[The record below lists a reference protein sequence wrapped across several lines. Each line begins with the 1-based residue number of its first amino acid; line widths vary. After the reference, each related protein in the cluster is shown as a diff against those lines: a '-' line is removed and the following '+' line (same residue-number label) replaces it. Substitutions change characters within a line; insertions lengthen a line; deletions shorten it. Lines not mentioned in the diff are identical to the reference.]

1 LAELGAGEV
10 GFDVVGAGFTV
21 VGLAVVGTPVG
32 LLVGRRVV
40 GLAVGK
46 FVGAAEEGFE
56 LVGAKE
62 VGEAVTGAAV
72 LLEEHPT
79 VVLI

>member
-32 LLVGRRVV
+32 LLVGCKMIKV
-40 GLAVGK
+40 
-46 FVGAAEEGFE
+46 
-56 LVGAKE
+56 
-62 VGEAVTGAAV
+62 
-72 LLEEHPT
+72 
-79 VVLI
+79 